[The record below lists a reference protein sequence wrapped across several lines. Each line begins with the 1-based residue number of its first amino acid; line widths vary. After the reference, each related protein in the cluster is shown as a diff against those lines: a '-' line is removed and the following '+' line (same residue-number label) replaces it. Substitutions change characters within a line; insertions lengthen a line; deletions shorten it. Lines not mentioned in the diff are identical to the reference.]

1 MNIVSL
7 AELMALRET
16 WRHEQ
21 QRLVLTNGI
30 FDLLHS
36 GHVRYLE
43 QARQLGDVLVVG
55 INSDKSTRTLKGPL
69 RPLIPED
76 ERASIVAALRSV
88 TYVTIFHTP
97 TAVELVEAL
106 QPDVYVKGGDY
117 ATDDGESQLTV
128 DESRLPEAQSVQAYG
143 GRIILLPY
151 YGGFSTTALI
161 ERVLERFQSGG

>member
-1 MNIVSL
+1 
-7 AELMALRET
+7 MALRAT
-16 WRHEQ
+16 WQHQQ

-43 QARQLGDVLVVG
+43 QASLLGDVLVVG
-55 INSDKSTRTLKGPL
+55 INSDQSTRRIKGPL

-76 ERASIVAALRSV
+76 ERASVVAALRSV
-88 TYVTIFHTP
+88 HYVTIFHPP
-97 TAVELVEAL
+97 TAITLVETL
-106 QPDVYVKGGDY
+106 KPDIYVKGGDY
-117 ATDDGESQLTV
+117 ATSDDETQLTV
-128 DESRLPEAQSVQAYG
+128 DESRLPEAQSVQRYG

-161 ERVLERFQSGG
+161 ERILERFQAPS